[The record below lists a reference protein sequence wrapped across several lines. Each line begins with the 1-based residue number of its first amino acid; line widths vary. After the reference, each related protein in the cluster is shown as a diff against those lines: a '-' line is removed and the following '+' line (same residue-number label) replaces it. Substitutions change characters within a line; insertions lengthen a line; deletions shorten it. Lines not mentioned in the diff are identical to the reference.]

1 LNDADP
7 LQDVIAPFFFP
18 ELDILVGGTR
28 LECIAE
34 IQTAVTA
41 LFTFE
46 VFGRHG
52 SLPFM
57 FFGMFVRFGVDV
69 NGEWGRTQGE
79 IGEGD
84 GNLLC
89 ENLCE
94 KNFPKPAKTCQ
105 DIQNLLNLNLIICHI
120 L

>member
-1 LNDADP
+1 MNDADP
-7 LQDVIAPFFFP
+7 LQDVIAPLFFP

-34 IQTAVTA
+34 IETAVTA
-41 LFTFE
+41 LFTLE
-46 VFGRHG
+46 VFWRHG

-57 FFGMFVRFGVDV
+57 FLGGDV
-69 NGEWGRTQGE
+69 NGEWGRIQGE

-89 ENLCE
+89 E

-105 DIQNLLNLNLIICHI
+105 SIQNLLNLNLMISKSFVI
-120 L
+120 